1 MKILITSIVDLKK
14 SQHNR
19 LYEFIKYLSEKHEI
33 TVLSINDWWKG
44 RQDNLEYYI
53 KDFDDVFKRINYRYL
68 TEKKVNPIF
77 QELYF
82 KENIKE
88 ILKENF
94 DIHLNYS
101 SLITGY
107 MISKNIETVFDM
119 ADDLIAMIK
128 DSPQIPYVL
137 RPLGGYLGK
146 EFLKKNIEKSK
157 KIMLSTDLLKETY
170 NIPEEKVE
178 IIPNGVDT
186 NLFKNYEEAKKEL
199 GLNGFIIGYVGVLRE
214 WVDLEPVFKA
224 LKILTNKYRDIKMV
238 VVGKEGRFK
247 ENIELAEKYEVGG
260 KVIFTGTIPYS
271 QVPKYIS
278 VMDVCLIPFK
288 LNKIAQNALPL
299 KLFEYMA
306 CEKPVIST
314 EIQGVKRAVGNKVL
328 YASDVR
334 EYTEKI
340 NMLYEDKRLRGKLGK
355 EGRRFVEENYRG
367 EEIAKRVEDILMR
380 MN

>member
-1 MKILITSIVDLKK
+1 LKILITSIVDLKK

-157 KIMLSTDLLKETY
+157 KIILSTDLLKETY

-224 LKILTNKYRDIKMV
+224 LKILTNKYKDIKMV